1 MPTAASSTDVGRGAG
16 PQRRPRPDVL
26 RDAVR
31 AVVDLVHLVR
41 FRVGTLR
48 HPMITAGAAACL
60 LLFTAAVAWLPS
72 LHPEA
77 GQGGAATDVLILLPT
92 ALAAFVLLAIVSA
105 AASGGGREL
114 LARDPAAVHPIS
126 ATTDHLGA
134 LLLAPLN
141 IAWMLQAWALLG
153 FTAFAVG
160 SEQVVRAHVLL
171 VLWLVAGT
179 AFAQVLAWILEGVR
193 RVPHGIAGI
202 RLLTVVLLGTAL
214 GLQLTDRIIAVFDQ
228 IPTRYLVAAMAS
240 PDGSGWLAAVG
251 ILLGASVVLVVV
263 GAVPAHIAAHRTPR
277 EELRVE
283 SGHYE
288 ARPSAQ
294 SDLGMMVRIDR
305 GSVWRA
311 VPMRRGVVV
320 LALGPGL
327 VALLGGLQWSTMTL
341 LPCLVAS
348 GGALLYGVNAWCLDS
363 RGALWRE
370 SLPVDPRTVFDSRAL
385 VLAEFLLVA
394 SLATVAIA
402 GLRAGVPS
410 VSELTALVATL
421 LVVTLQVVGASMRW
435 SSQRP
440 HAVDLRSA
448 RATPAPPALMVGY
461 SARLAFST
469 TVTGLFFAALA
480 YSDRWLLSVLFAVTM
495 LAWSGLRLM
504 RVRRAWSDPT
514 DRARIITTVAAA

>member
-1 MPTAASSTDVGRGAG
+1 MPTAASSTDAALGAAS
-16 PQRRPRPDVL
+16 RRSPRPGVL

-31 AVVDLVHLVR
+31 ASADLVHLVR

-48 HPMITAGAAACL
+48 HPLATALAALCL
-60 LLFTAAVAWLPS
+60 LAVTVAVAYLPA

-77 GQGGAATDVLILLPT
+77 GGDGRALDVLILLPT

-114 LARDPAAVHPIS
+114 LARDPASVHPIS

-141 IAWMLQAWALLG
+141 IAWLLQAWALLG

-160 SEQVVRAHVLL
+160 SELVVQAQVLL
-171 VLWLVAGT
+171 VLWLAAGT

-202 RLLTVVLLGTAL
+202 RLLTVGLLGTAL

-228 IPTRYLVAAMAS
+228 IPTRYLVLAMATPS
-240 PDGSGWLAAVG
+240 WPEWFAAAG
-251 ILLGASVVLVVV
+251 ILLATTLALVVL

-288 ARPSAQ
+288 ARPSART
-294 SDLGMMVRIDR
+294 DLGTLVRIDR
-305 GSVWRA
+305 ASVWRA
-311 VPMRRGVVV
+311 VPMRRGVAV

-327 VALLGGLQWSTMTL
+327 VALLGGLQWSTMTI

-370 SLPVDPRTVFDSRAL
+370 SLPVDPRVVFDSRAL

-394 SLATVAIA
+394 SVTTVAIA

-410 VSELTALVATL
+410 VSELTALAATL

-435 SSQRP
+435 SSRRP
-440 HAVDLRSA
+440 YAVDLRSA
-448 RATPAPPALMVGY
+448 RATPAPPSLMVGY

-480 YSDRWLLSVLFAVTM
+480 YSDRWLLSALFAVTM
-495 LAWSGLRLM
+495 LAWSGLRLI
-504 RVRRAWSDPT
+504 RVRRTWSDPT
-514 DRARIITTVAAA
+514 ERARIVTTVSAA